1 MKKNNK
7 NKKDRVRSYPKP
19 LSKRQ
24 VLKFA
29 LHQHS
34 PRPMV
39 FWEMARVWDGVELAT
54 DECGEVSKEAFLR
67 NASALYDYLSDD
79 QSALNRNSAVL
90 VVQARV
96 PTSKYYIRLCEK
108 YGYKTTND
116 DGDSPDDD

>member
-1 MKKNNK
+1 MKKNNN
-7 NKKDRVRSYPKP
+7 NKKHPVRSYPKP

-39 FWEMARVWDGVELAT
+39 FWEMARVWDGMELAT
-54 DECGEVSKEAFLR
+54 DDCGGVSKEAFLR
-67 NASALYDYLSDD
+67 NASTLYDYLSDD
-79 QSALNRNSAVL
+79 QSRLNGNCAVL

-96 PTSKYYIRLCEK
+96 PTNKEYIRLCEK
-108 YGYKTTND
+108 YGYTPTND
-116 DGDSPDDD
+116 DGETTDEG